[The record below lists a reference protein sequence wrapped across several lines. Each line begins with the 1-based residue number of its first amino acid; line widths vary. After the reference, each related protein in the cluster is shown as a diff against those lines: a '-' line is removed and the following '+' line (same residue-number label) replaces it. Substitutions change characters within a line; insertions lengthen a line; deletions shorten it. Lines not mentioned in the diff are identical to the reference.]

1 MQIPDIGDVGNK
13 SDKLRKKEATVMPAV
28 RITPQEAYE
37 KVKAGQAL
45 LVCGYEED
53 EKFNAYRLEMA
64 LSFAEF
70 QKMLPTL
77 PRDREIIFYCA

>member
-1 MQIPDIGDVGNK
+1 
-13 SDKLRKKEATVMPAV
+13 MPAA

-53 EKFNAYRLEMA
+53 EKFEALRLEGA
-64 LSFAEF
+64 VSYSEF

-77 PRDREIIFYCA
+77 PKDREIVFYCA

>member
-1 MQIPDIGDVGNK
+1 MQIPDLGDVGNK

-53 EKFNAYRLEMA
+53 EKFNAFRLEMA

>member
-1 MQIPDIGDVGNK
+1 
-13 SDKLRKKEATVMPAV
+13 MPAA

-53 EKFNAYRLEMA
+53 EKFRALRLEGA
-64 LSFAEF
+64 VSYSEF
-70 QKMLPTL
+70 QRMLPTL

>member
-13 SDKLRKKEATVMPAV
+13 SDKLRKKETTVMPAA

-53 EKFNAYRLEMA
+53 EKFKAYRLEMA

-70 QKMLPTL
+70 QKMLPTI
-77 PRDREIIFYCA
+77 PKDREIVFYCA

>member
-53 EKFNAYRLEMA
+53 EKFNAFRLEMA

>member
-1 MQIPDIGDVGNK
+1 
-13 SDKLRKKEATVMPAV
+13 MPAA

-53 EKFNAYRLEMA
+53 EKFRALRLEGA
-64 LSFAEF
+64 VSYSEF
-70 QKMLPTL
+70 QRMLPTL
-77 PRDREIIFYCA
+77 PKDREIIFYCA

>member
-1 MQIPDIGDVGNK
+1 
-13 SDKLRKKEATVMPAV
+13 MPAV

-45 LVCGYEED
+45 LVCGYEEE
-53 EKFNAYRLEMA
+53 EKFKDLRLEGA
-64 LSFAEF
+64 ISFAEF

-77 PRDREIIFYCA
+77 PKDKMIIFYCA